1 MNYLIIIDTVDIT
14 DMMGVFKMA
23 LPTSYMTG
31 SFSKIPNYF
40 DTMLTAKAPDKFTTK
55 FMADLGFT
63 SSNDRQFVNVLKAIG
78 SLDDAGT
85 PTGRYYK
92 FLDQS
97 YSKQMVAEGI
107 REAYADL
114 FALNTAAHKLTKTE
128 VEGKFKTLT
137 NGSKENATISYM
149 ASTFINL
156 CSYAEWNEPS
166 TKSTTFDQQKND
178 IDIITDLQP
187 KEQVQAARNQGMFDL
202 NYNIHIHLP
211 ATRDESVYD
220 ALFASL
226 AKHIPLK

>member
-1 MNYLIIIDTVDIT
+1 MS
-14 DMMGVFKMA
+14 

-31 SFSKIPNYF
+31 SFTKIPQYF

-78 SLDDAGT
+78 FLDDSGS
-85 PTGRYYK
+85 PTERYFR

-97 YSKQMVAEGI
+97 SSKQMVAEGI

-114 FALNTAAHKLTKTE
+114 FNINISAQKLTKEE
-128 VEGKFKTLT
+128 VIGKFKTLT
-137 NGSKENATISYM
+137 NGSKENATIGHM

-156 CSYAEWNEPS
+156 CSYADWDEIG
-166 TKSTTFDQQKND
+166 TAVSTTEMKTLSDDRKD
-178 IDIITDLQP
+178 V
-187 KEQVQAARNQGMFDL
+187 KEDGPLHSISSDRKYFDL
-202 NYNIHIHLP
+202 NYDIHIHLP
-211 ATRDESVYD
+211 ATRDQAVYD

-226 AKHIPLK
+226 ARHIPLK

>member
-1 MNYLIIIDTVDIT
+1 
-14 DMMGVFKMA
+14 MA

-31 SFSKIPNYF
+31 SFTKIPNYF
-40 DTMLTAKAPDKFTTK
+40 DTLLTAKAPDKFTTK
-55 FMADLGFT
+55 FMSDLGFT

-78 SLDDAGT
+78 FLDDVGT
-85 PTGRYYK
+85 PTARYFK

-97 YSKQMVAEGI
+97 CSKLMVAEGI
-107 REAYADL
+107 REAYEDL

-156 CSYAEWNEPS
+156 CGYADWSESSIKPAPIEHQGEE
-166 TKSTTFDQQKND
+166 K
-178 IDIITDLQP
+178 IVIHQP
-187 KEQVQAARNQGMFDL
+187 KEKEPISQCHNQDHNQGHNQGIFDL

-211 ATRDESVYD
+211 ATRDEGVYD

>member
-1 MNYLIIIDTVDIT
+1 
-14 DMMGVFKMA
+14 MA

-40 DTMLTAKAPDKFTTK
+40 DTLLTAKAPDKFTTK

-78 SLDDAGT
+78 FLDDAGT

-97 YSKQMVAEGI
+97 YSKLMVAEGI
-107 REAYADL
+107 QEAYADL
-114 FALNTAAHKLTKTE
+114 FALNTAAYKMTKSE

-137 NGSKENATISYM
+137 NGSKENSTISYM

-156 CSYAEWNEPS
+156 CSYADWSEPS
-166 TKSTTFDQQKND
+166 TKPAKIEQQEDEK
-178 IDIITDLQP
+178 ITPPQL
-187 KEQVQAARNQGMFDL
+187 KEPVPLVRNQGMFDL

>member
-1 MNYLIIIDTVDIT
+1 
-14 DMMGVFKMA
+14 MA

-31 SFSKIPNYF
+31 SFTKIPQYF

-78 SLDDAGT
+78 FLDDSGT
-85 PTGRYYK
+85 PTERYFK

-97 YSKQMVAEGI
+97 FSKQMVAEGI
-107 REAYADL
+107 KEAYADL
-114 FALNTAAHKLTKTE
+114 FALNTSANKMTKAE

-137 NGSKENATISYM
+137 NGSKENATIGYM

-156 CSYAEWNEPS
+156 CGYADWTEVQNTLSQNQSQNTDPVKNE
-166 TKSTTFDQQKND
+166 ND
-178 IDIITDLQP
+178 KVPTPITLSR
-187 KEQVQAARNQGMFDL
+187 EGNCIDL
-202 NYNIHIHLP
+202 NYDIHIHLP
-211 ATRDESVYD
+211 ATRDQAVYD

-226 AKHIPLK
+226 TKHLPLK

>member
-1 MNYLIIIDTVDIT
+1 MS
-14 DMMGVFKMA
+14 

-31 SFSKIPNYF
+31 SFTKIPQYF

-78 SLDDAGT
+78 FLDESGT
-85 PTGRYYK
+85 PTERYFK

-97 YSKQMVAEGI
+97 FSKQMVAEGI
-107 REAYADL
+107 KEAYADL
-114 FALNTAAHKLTKTE
+114 FALNISANKMTKAE

-137 NGSKENATISYM
+137 NGSKENSTIGYM

-156 CSYAEWNEPS
+156 CGYADWVEAQNLPSQNQPQNSDSVQNE
-166 TKSTTFDQQKND
+166 ND
-178 IDIITDLQP
+178 KASPPIDNLP
-187 KEQVQAARNQGMFDL
+187 KGHKIDL
-202 NYNIHIHLP
+202 NYDIHIHLP
-211 ATRDESVYD
+211 ATRDQAVYD

-226 AKHIPLK
+226 TKHLPLK

>member
-1 MNYLIIIDTVDIT
+1 MR
-14 DMMGVFKMA
+14 MS

-31 SFSKIPNYF
+31 SFAKIPQYF
-40 DTMLTAKAPDKFTTK
+40 DTMLTAKAPDKFTAK

-78 SLDDAGT
+78 FLDEAGT
-85 PTGRYYK
+85 PTERYFK

-97 YSKQMVAEGI
+97 FSKLMVAEGI
-107 REAYADL
+107 KEAYADL
-114 FALNTAAHKLTKTE
+114 FALNISANKMTKTE

-156 CSYAEWNEPS
+156 CGYADWTEPQVLES
-166 TKSTTFDQQKND
+166 KIDEKSND
-178 IDIITDLQP
+178 IEHKMVANDTEESKQYN
-187 KEQVQAARNQGMFDL
+187 QQRNGFDL
-202 NYNIHIHLP
+202 NYDIHIHLP
-211 ATRDESVYD
+211 ATRDQAVYD